1 MPDFEITGPYA
12 GALMMSLGAL
22 CLFIW
27 GVFSG
32 ALRNTDEA
40 SRHFY
45 EREMENDERSR
56 HRSREHKAS

>member
-1 MPDFEITGPYA
+1 MPDFEITGPYL

-32 ALRNTDEA
+32 ALRNTEEA
-40 SRHFY
+40 SRQFY
-45 EREMENDERSR
+45 EREMENDGRSPNQPGER
-56 HRSREHKAS
+56 KAS